1 MDKTSIIAK
10 IIQSTKCKPGT
21 SILEMLETNIVN
33 FVMLT
38 DTYFEDSEIFTTK
51 STTDN
56 ATDKAKSDLSLF
68 L

>member
-38 DTYFEDSEIFTTK
+38 DAYFKDSANLTLQFY
-51 STTDN
+51 N
-56 ATDKAKSDLSLF
+56 QVYY
-68 L
+68 